1 MSKFVIVI
9 FPSETAAYEGTRAI
23 KQLHAEGSLTLYGMA
38 VLAREA
44 SGNLAIKQ
52 SVDQEG
58 AGIAAGMLVGGLVGL
73 IGGPAGGALGMGAGA
88 LIGSFGDLMNLG
100 IRSDFIETV
109 TSKLKPGKAAVVAE
123 IDEDWMTPLDLRMEG
138 LGGEVIRQWRS
149 DFEDEQ
155 IEKEVKEQQADLA
168 ALKDEFNRANA
179 NAKNAVQKRLQE
191 TRAKLEA
198 ASKRADAKQR
208 QLEQEAEAK
217 RKELEGQL
225 AEAKGEIKAKVEQR
239 LATMKDDHKRRS
251 QLLKQAWSLTK
262 QALAA

>member
-1 MSKFVIVI
+1 MSKFVVVI

-44 SGNLAIKQ
+44 RGNLAIKQ

-58 AGIAAGMLVGGLVGL
+58 AGLAAGMLVGGLVGL

-88 LIGSFGDLMNLG
+88 LIGGFGDLMNLG

-109 TSKLKPGKAAVVAE
+109 TSKLEPGKAAVVAE
-123 IDEDWMTPLDLRMEG
+123 IDEDWMTPLDIRMEG
-138 LGGEVIRQWRS
+138 LSGEVIRQWRS

-155 IEKEVKEQQADLA
+155 IEKEVKQEQADLA
-168 ALKDEFNRANA
+168 ALKDEFNLANA

-198 ASKRADAKQR
+198 ASKRADARQR

-217 RKELEGQL
+217 RKELERQL

-239 LATMKDDHKRRS
+239 LAAMKDDHKRRS